1 VPRALFGKL
10 AGFQTDARRIHAM
23 SAILVPSLYVM
34 SGVCA
39 FAALHHG
46 LAVMQRRVSQ
56 THLLFAALC
65 GVAMAYI
72 LVRAG
77 AYQAHT
83 VEALVAL
90 RKWEAAGVCLIYMIF
105 PWFIAGF
112 TGVRPRRFLIA
123 MTVFWGLILAA
134 NLILPYGAQ
143 FADLPTLTH
152 IDLPWGER
160 VVDLRV
166 FHPSL
171 VHKIALLG
179 VLAVMAF
186 GVHASLDQ
194 YRRGLKM
201 RARSLAWAL
210 GIFFSFI
217 LFNLAANWRIVDFI
231 HLSEFGF
238 LAVLVMMDLEMMRES
253 RNDKRRM
260 RDVLDHLPVAI
271 CLKDMRGRFQLIN
284 RGFETLFHVDD
295 DAILGKTAFETLP
308 QEQARRFRID
318 EERAVETGKDVERE
332 HVLEWNGASRIYETH
347 QFPLLR
353 QDGTP
358 YAVCGV
364 YFDITDT
371 RQKDEALHKFR
382 RQIWHTDRVA
392 STGAISASLAHEI
405 CQPLAAMLNNAQAGL
420 RFLDHDPVDLEEIR
434 EIFQD
439 IVRDD
444 KRAGTI
450 INGLRAMLQ
459 QQETPYADVDL
470 AQCIEEVLELL
481 HSEVIRHGADVER
494 TLETH
499 LVVRA
504 NKTQVQQVILNLTI
518 NALEAMAE
526 QPAGERRLLIRAM
539 RDDGKAQVSIRDSGI
554 GIAEDMLDRVFDGFY
569 TTKPQGLGV
578 GLEVCR
584 SIMESHHGAI
594 WAEANPDR
602 GATFHFTL
610 PLVRGDTAQE
620 GTTGA

>member
-1 VPRALFGKL
+1 
-10 AGFQTDARRIHAM
+10 M

-56 THLLFAALC
+56 THLLFAVLC
-65 GVAMAYI
+65 GVVMAYI
-72 LVRAG
+72 LIRAG
-77 AYQAHT
+77 AYQAQT

-90 RKWEAAGVCLIYMIF
+90 RKWEVVGVCLIYMIF

-123 MTVFWGLILAA
+123 LSVFWSLILVV

-143 FADLPTLTH
+143 FADLPRLTYF
-152 IDLPWGER
+152 DLPWGER

-171 VHKIALLG
+171 VHKIALLAI
-179 VLAVMAF
+179 LAIMAF
-186 GVHASLDQ
+186 GVHASIDQ
-194 YRRGLKM
+194 YRRGLKS
-201 RARSLAWAL
+201 RARSLSWAL

-217 LFNLAANWRIVDFI
+217 LFNWAANWGIINFI

-238 LAVLVMMDLEMMRES
+238 LSMLVMMDLEMMRES

-284 RGFETLFHVDD
+284 RGFETLFHVDHD
-295 DAILGKTAFETLP
+295 TILGKTAFDTLP
-308 QEQARRFRID
+308 QELARRFRND
-318 EERAVETGKDVERE
+318 ETQAVETGEDVERE
-332 HVLEWNGASRIYETH
+332 HVLNWNGAPHVYETH

-364 YFDITDT
+364 YFDVTET

-405 CQPLAAMLNNAQAGL
+405 CQPLAAILNNAQAGL
-420 RFLDHDPVDLEEIR
+420 RFLDHDQVDLEEMR

-470 AQCIEEVLELL
+470 SQCIEEVLELL
-481 HSEVIRHGADVER
+481 HSEVIRHGVDVER
-494 TLETH
+494 MLETN
-499 LVVRA
+499 LTVRA
-504 NKTQVQQVILNLTI
+504 NKTQIQQVILNLTI

-526 QPAGERRLLIRAM
+526 QPADERRLRIRAK
-539 RDDGKAQVSIRDSGI
+539 RADGKAQVSISDTGI
-554 GIAEDMLDRVFDGFY
+554 GIAEDMLDRVFEGFY

-602 GATFHFTL
+602 GATFHFSL
-610 PLVRGDTAQE
+610 PLAGGDAAQE
-620 GTTGA
+620 PAASA

>member
-1 VPRALFGKL
+1 
-10 AGFQTDARRIHAM
+10 
-23 SAILVPSLYVM
+23 
-34 SGVCA
+34 
-39 FAALHHG
+39 
-46 LAVMQRRVSQ
+46 VSQ

-65 GVAMAYI
+65 GVVMAYI

-77 AYQAHT
+77 AYQAQT

-90 RKWEAAGVCLIYMIF
+90 RKWEVVGVCLIYIIF

-112 TGVRPRRFLIA
+112 TGIRPRRFLIA
-123 MTVFWGLILAA
+123 LSVFWSLILAA
-134 NLILPYGAQ
+134 NWILPYGAQ

-152 IDLPWGER
+152 FELPWGER

-166 FHPSL
+166 FQPSL
-171 VHKIALLG
+171 VHKIALLAI
-179 VLAVMAF
+179 LAIMAF
-186 GVHASLDQ
+186 GVHACIDQ

-210 GIFFSFI
+210 GIFFSFV
-217 LFNLAANWRIVDFI
+217 LFNWAANWGLIDFI

-238 LAVLVMMDLEMMRES
+238 LAMLVMMDLEMMRES

-271 CLKDMRGRFQLIN
+271 CLKDLRGRFQLIN
-284 RGFETLFHVDD
+284 RGFETLFHVDQD
-295 DAILGKTAFETLP
+295 DILGKSAFETHPPEL
-308 QEQARRFRID
+308 ARRFSVD
-318 EERAVETGKDVERE
+318 EKQAVETGKDVERE
-332 HVLEWNGASRIYETH
+332 HVLDGSGAPHIYETH

-353 QDGTP
+353 QDGTA

-364 YFDITDT
+364 YFDVTEA
-371 RQKDEALHKFR
+371 RQKDEALHRFR

-405 CQPLAAMLNNAQAGL
+405 CQPLAAILNNAQAGL
-420 RFLDHDPVDLEEIR
+420 RFLDHDRVDLEEIR
-434 EIFQD
+434 DILQD

-459 QQETPYADVDL
+459 QKETPYVDIDL
-470 AQCIEEVLELL
+470 TQCIEEVLELL
-481 HSEVIRHGADVER
+481 HSEVIRHGVDVER
-494 TLETH
+494 RLETP
-499 LVVRA
+499 LIVRA
-504 NKTQVQQVILNLTI
+504 NKTQIQQVILNLTI

-526 QPAGERRLLIRAM
+526 QPAGERRLRIEATRT
-539 RDDGKAQVSIRDSGI
+539 DDKARVSIRDSGI
-554 GIAEDMLDRVFDGFY
+554 GIAEDMLDRVFEGFY

-584 SIMESHHGAI
+584 SILESHRGAI

-602 GATFHFTL
+602 GATFHFSL
-610 PLVRGDTAQE
+610 PLVGDDAAEERTA
-620 GTTGA
+620 GA

>member
-1 VPRALFGKL
+1 
-10 AGFQTDARRIHAM
+10 M

-65 GVAMAYI
+65 VAVTAYI

-77 AYQAHT
+77 AYQAQT

-90 RKWEAAGVCLIYMIF
+90 RKWEVVGVCLIFAIF
-105 PWFIAGF
+105 AWFIAGF
-112 TGVRPRRFLIA
+112 TGVRPRRFLLA
-123 MTVFWGLILAA
+123 LSVFWGLILAA

-143 FADLPTLTH
+143 FADLPRLTYF
-152 IDLPWGER
+152 DLPWGER

-166 FHPSL
+166 FQPSL
-171 VHKIALLG
+171 AHKIALLG

-186 GVHASLDQ
+186 GVHASIDQ
-194 YRRGLKM
+194 YRRGLKR

-217 LFNLAANWRIVDFI
+217 LFNWATNWGIIDFI

-238 LAVLVMMDLEMMRES
+238 LAMLVMMDLEMTLES

-295 DAILGKTAFETLP
+295 DAILGKTAFDTLP
-308 QEQARRFRID
+308 QELARRFRID
-318 EERAVETGKDVERE
+318 EKQAVETGEDVERE
-332 HVLEWNGASRIYETH
+332 HVLEWNGAPRIYETH

-364 YFDITDT
+364 YFDITEA

-382 RQIWHTDRVA
+382 QQIWHTDRVA

-405 CQPLAAMLNNAQAGL
+405 CQPLAAILNNAQAGL
-420 RFLDHDPVDLEEIR
+420 RFLDHDQVDLEEIR

-439 IVRDD
+439 VVRDD

-481 HSEVIRHGADVER
+481 HSEVIRHGVDVEHR
-494 TLETH
+494 LETN
-499 LVVRA
+499 LAVRA
-504 NKTQVQQVILNLTI
+504 NKTQIQQVILNLAI
-518 NALEAMAE
+518 NALDAMAE
-526 QPAGERRLLIRAM
+526 QAAGERRLRVRAT
-539 RDDGKAQVSIRDSGI
+539 RADGKVAVSISDTGI
-554 GIAEDMLDRVFDGFY
+554 GIAEDMLDRVFEGFY

-610 PLVRGDTAQE
+610 PLVRDDAARD
-620 GTTGA
+620 GAASA